1 MVSSGLGGRKSCW
14 ESQVPASR
22 GQSCRVLGADLY
34 LREEEIV
41 VDPALDPL
49 ESTFFFAGMPG
60 FLTAF
65 FFSLTQALIIYR
77 EGHCG
82 QS

>member
-1 MVSSGLGGRKSCW
+1 MLSELGWRKSCW
-14 ESQVPASR
+14 ESQVPAFQ
-22 GQSCRVLGADLY
+22 GQSCRVLGVALY
-34 LREEEIV
+34 LREREIV

-49 ESTFFFAGMPG
+49 ESTFIFPGVPG
-60 FLTAF
+60 FLTGF
-65 FFSLTQALIIYR
+65 FFSLTWAIIVYR